1 MMSVVIAGRETR
13 TPRACR
19 YFVTSPAAVSSF
31 DDGLRRIAYD
41 RNHMPRAGE
50 QMVAL
55 LRAGHH
61 FVNTQNEDQLLDAV
75 LEYLPAAT
83 MTERPDGEIEDAEDD
98 YDRLS
103 TREKQVFKLV
113 AEGKTSRDIAK
124 YLGISLKTAMTHRT
138 HIMEK
143 LAMHS
148 RSEIMRYAI
157 RKAIIPPEEV

>member
-1 MMSVVIAGRETR
+1 MAIVSDELEAYGAGLDEK
-13 TPRACR
+13 PR
-19 YFVTSPAAVSSF
+19 
-31 DDGLRRIAYD
+31 L
-41 RNHMPRAGE
+41 
-50 QMVAL
+50 VAL
-55 LRAGHH
+55 NKIDLVDAELVRAFTDELMAAGAERV
-61 FVNTQNEDQLLDAV
+61 FPISGATGKGMDALLDAV